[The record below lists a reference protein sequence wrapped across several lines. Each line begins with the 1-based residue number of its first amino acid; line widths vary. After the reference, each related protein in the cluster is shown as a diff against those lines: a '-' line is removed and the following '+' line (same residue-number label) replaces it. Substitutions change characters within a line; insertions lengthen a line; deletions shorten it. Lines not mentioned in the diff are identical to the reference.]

1 MQFMKVLLSLIALFS
16 SILVFSQ
23 DGKWCKTD
31 QIIKEQKASN
41 VKFEELL
48 HSSLKNAAKKKLNN
62 EAKGVVI
69 VNNAALL
76 LTAGLHVPLT
86 THL

>member
-69 VNNAALL
+69 EIM
-76 LTAGLHVPLT
+76 
-86 THL
+86 